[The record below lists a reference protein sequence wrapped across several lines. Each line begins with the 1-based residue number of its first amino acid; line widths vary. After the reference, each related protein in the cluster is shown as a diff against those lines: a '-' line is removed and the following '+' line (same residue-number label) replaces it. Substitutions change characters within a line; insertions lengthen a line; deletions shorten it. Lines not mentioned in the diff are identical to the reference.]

1 MFVSV
6 FFVCLNKIF
15 VSNYVHFKTVNHK
28 GFQRLFCQK
37 ENNKCLD
44 FSISNT
50 KIVGFCFSNS
60 AR

>member
-1 MFVSV
+1 MFVSI

-28 GFQRLFCQK
+28 GFQRLFAK
-37 ENNKCLD
+37 KKTIYAW
-44 FSISNT
+44 FSFSNT
-50 KIVGFCFSNS
+50 KIVGFSNS